1 MAKNSKKKCFVISHT
16 HWDREWYETF
26 QGYRFRLVRM
36 FDELFEVLEQNPD
49 YKVFHT
55 DGQTIVLEDYLEI
68 RPENKE
74 RMQRMIDAG
83 KLIIGPW
90 YVMPDEF
97 LISGE
102 SLVRNLQK
110 GYDIC
115 KQYHAE
121 PMKTGYVI
129 DIFGHN
135 AQFPQLLKGFGY
147 ESAVVYR
154 GIGDYPKDAFT
165 WVGADGSEI
174 TAFKLD
180 IDRTYSNFYFS
191 IRWPFE
197 GREYE
202 NNELFDR
209 TRAMLDRSDKAATCN
224 SYLMMDGCDHID
236 TEPRLPEILKKL
248 NERFPDYE
256 FIHTSFGEFEKNF
269 KAENPKLQ
277 KIAGPLYHVGQK
289 GLNNI
294 VLKNVL
300 SSMVHLKQMNS
311 ACENLLT
318 AWAEPFD
325 FASSMIDSSRKDFYI
340 RHPLPRSGF
349 FNEAWKTLLQN
360 HPHDSICGCSA
371 SDIHADN
378 VYRFN
383 QALRIGERTT
393 TDALEQIAENIDTTV
408 LSGDT
413 VFTVFNPAH
422 NPISGCTAFTLT
434 LPAGKFKNFK
444 LYNNKGTQVPYQI
457 LSVSGAF
464 PVPVAPIHKLISFEE
479 KEKITLAAELKIPA
493 GGYTTISVKYDH
505 FEMPKDGQ
513 YRTEQP
519 DASRYGGTM
528 RTARNTWDNG
538 VLTVAFEN
546 GGLKVTDK
554 KTGKVYQNQLTFE
567 DCGDV
572 GDGWNYIKP
581 TGDAEFSTF
590 GGCSGFAVRSDGPY
604 AAVFELTHKLELP
617 EKYHPTDK
625 TRAYDRK
632 TLELR
637 TTATILKGAETIS
650 FKTVV
655 DNHIEDHRLRVLFPT
670 GFDSKEFYTQT
681 PFDMQ
686 KWDVKKANNDKSY
699 EIETNVNPTQGTVF
713 IEDGENAFALYT
725 KGLYEVEVT
734 ESDRTIA
741 LTLFRA
747 FPNEVAQPKATMGQ
761 MQTEMTFEYAAA
773 FSDALTPANALQN
786 SVAYK
791 SGLRTFETG
800 SHPGALKT
808 EQSFFALESEN
819 CVVSSLQLKNEK
831 QGLLRIFN
839 PGEQTDSAVFA
850 LAKPIAKAA
859 ETDFLGNEKG
869 VLTISD
875 GKVLL
880 SLRPHEIKTVEFTF

>member
-1 MAKNSKKKCFVISHT
+1 MADKKKCFVISHT

-36 FDELFEVLEQNPD
+36 FDELLEVLEQNPD

-68 RPENKE
+68 RPENRD
-74 RMQRMIDAG
+74 RMQKLIDAG

-110 GYDIC
+110 GNDIC
-115 KQYHAE
+115 KEYNAE

-135 AQFPQLLKGFGY
+135 AQFPQLLKGFGF

-154 GIGDYPKDAFT
+154 GIGDFPKDAFT
-165 WVGADGSEI
+165 WIGADGSEI

-202 NNELFDR
+202 NNELFER
-209 TRAMLDRSDKAATCN
+209 TRAMLDRSDKAATCS

-248 NERFPDYE
+248 NEHFPDYE
-256 FIHTSFGEFEKNF
+256 FIHTSFGEFENSF

-277 KIAGPLYHVGQK
+277 KITGPLYHIGQK

-300 SSMVHLKQMNS
+300 SSMAHLKQMNS

-325 FASSMIDSSRKDFYI
+325 FAASMIDSPRTDFYI
-340 RHPLPRSGF
+340 RHSLPRSGF
-349 FNEAWKTLLQN
+349 FKQAWKILLQN
-360 HPHDSICGCSA
+360 HPHDSICGCSI
-371 SDIHADN
+371 SDVHEDN
-378 VYRFN
+378 VNRFK
-383 QALRIGERTT
+383 QVLRIGERTT
-393 TDALEQIAENIDTTV
+393 TDALEQIAENINTSSLPGETF
-408 LSGDT
+408 
-413 VFTVFNPAH
+413 FTVFNPAQ
-422 NPISGCTAFTLT
+422 NPTSGVTVFTLV
-434 LPAGKFKNFK
+434 LPKGNYKNFK
-444 LYNNKGTQVPYQI
+444 LFDANGAEIPYQI
-457 LSVSGAF
+457 FLVGGTY
-464 PVPVAPIHKLISFEE
+464 PVPVAPIHKLINFEE
-479 KEKITLAAELKIPA
+479 KEKVTVVASLSIPA
-493 GGYTTISVKYDH
+493 GGYTTLSVKYYH
-505 FEMPKDGQ
+505 YEMPKDGQ
-513 YRTEQP
+513 YNSEKP

-528 RTARNTWDNG
+528 RITRNSWDNG
-538 VLTVAFEN
+538 VLIVAFEN

-554 KTGKVYQNQLTFE
+554 KTGKIYQNLLTFE

-572 GDGWNYIKP
+572 GDGWNYVKP
-581 TGDAEFSTF
+581 TGDSEFSTF
-590 GGCSGFAVRSDGPY
+590 GSCSGFAVLSDGPF
-604 AAVFELTHKLELP
+604 AAVLELTHKLELP
-617 EKYHPTDK
+617 ESYNPTDK
-625 TRAYDRK
+625 TRACDRK
-632 TLELR
+632 TFELR
-637 TTATILKGAETIS
+637 TTVTILKGAETIS
-650 FKTVV
+650 FKTTVEN
-655 DNHIEDHRLRVLFPT
+655 DIEDHRLRVLFPT

-686 KWDVKKANNDKSY
+686 KWDVKKANNDKSG

-713 IEDGENAFALYT
+713 IKDGKNAFALYT
-725 KGLYEVEVT
+725 KGLYEVEVA
-734 ESDRTIA
+734 ESDRTVA

-773 FSDALTPANALQN
+773 FSSALTPENALQN
-786 SVAYK
+786 SIAYK

-800 SHPGALKT
+800 CHTGNLKS
-808 EQSFFALESEN
+808 EQSFFALDSAN
-819 CVVSSLQLKNEK
+819 SVVSALQLKPENC
-831 QGLLRIFN
+831 GVLRIFN
-839 PGEQTDSAVFA
+839 PGEQTDKAVFS
-850 LAKPIAKAA
+850 LAKPVVKAA
-859 ETDFLGNEKG
+859 ETDFPGNVKSA
-869 VLTISD
+869 LTVKD
-875 GKVLL
+875 GRVLL
-880 SLRPHEIKTVEFTF
+880 SLKPHEIKTVEFMF